1 MVEDPVQHG
10 SCKHWIPHHL
20 CPVNDLLIGGKDD
33 GAGFIGVADKG
44 KKAVRLSTADWCVT
58 DLINNDKLCLSD
70 IFQAESCSPLSFC
83 SIEDTDQV
91 RHLFKTYRIT
101 AVDSLQAQTAGYH
114 VQIASLDGHLCHIW
128 RPACDLNGGQPRTH

>member
-44 KKAVRLSTADWCVT
+44 KKCG
-58 DLINNDKLCLSD
+58 
-70 IFQAESCSPLSFC
+70 SP
-83 SIEDTDQV
+83 V
-91 RHLFKTYRIT
+91 H
-101 AVDSLQAQTAGYH
+101 G
-114 VQIASLDGHLCHIW
+114 
-128 RPACDLNGGQPRTH
+128 

>member
-10 SCKHWIPHHL
+10 GCKCWIPHHL

-33 GAGFIGVADKG
+33 GAGFICVADKG

-70 IFQAESCSPLSFC
+70 PGLQFLRIEFFQRA
-83 SIEDTDQV
+83 D
-91 RHLFKTYRIT
+91 
-101 AVDSLQAQTAGYH
+101 
-114 VQIASLDGHLCHIW
+114 IW
-128 RPACDLNGGQPRTH
+128 RKMRCGVVLLPAPLILALYFRFYDCQEKLPAG

>member
-114 VQIASLDGHLCHIW
+114 GLGRGPEARQRQGFHSC
-128 RPACDLNGGQPRTH
+128 PARIIPSGQ